1 MTYEDWETAVSPKVQ
16 GTWNLHEALLGEQ
29 LDFFVLFSSISGIV
43 GQWGQ
48 SNYAAANTF
57 LDSFVQYR
65 HRLGLPASVM
75 DVGVMEDVGFV
86 SQNSAILQQFKATGS
101 YTLREQDL
109 LDSLQLAI
117 AKSGPQFSPTP
128 SSLSSTGKYRVEFA
142 NPGQLIIGLRSTM
155 PLSDPTNRIIWKRDS
170 RMSIYHNLETVQVS
184 VGEAANES
192 LKLFLKDCATNSSIL
207 RERPSADFL
216 AREIGLKLFN
226 LMLKPEEDLDI
237 SAPLSAVGLDS
248 LMAIEIRSWWRQ
260 TFGFNISVL
269 EILNC
274 GSVADLG
281 KAAANGL
288 LAKYSMASPGANDT
302 YLLMKAP

>member
-1 MTYEDWETAVSPKVQ
+1 MKYEDWEAAVSPKVE
-16 GTWNLHEALLGEQ
+16 GTWNLHEVLRETQ

-48 SNYAAANTF
+48 SNYAAANAF

-65 HRLGLPASVM
+65 HRIGLPASVL
-75 DVGVMEDVGFV
+75 DIGVIEDVGFV
-86 SQNSAILQQFKATGS
+86 SQNPAILQQFKATGS

-117 AKSGPQFSPTP
+117 ARSGPQFSLSP
-128 SSLSSTGKYRVEFA
+128 SSKSSTQRYSAEFT
-142 NPGQLIIGLRSTM
+142 NPSQLIIGLRSTL
-155 PLSDPTNRIIWKRDS
+155 PLSDPANRTIWKMDS
-170 RMSIYHNLETVQVS
+170 RMSIYQNLETVHVS
-184 VGEAANES
+184 VGGAANEG
-192 LKLFLKDCATNSSIL
+192 LKLFLGNSAINPSVL
-207 RERPSADFL
+207 REKAGVDFL

-237 SAPLSAVGLDS
+237 SASLSAIGVDS
-248 LMAIEIRSWWRQ
+248 LMAIEIRTWWRQ
-260 TFGFNISVL
+260 TFGFDISIL

-281 KAAANGL
+281 KAAADGL
-288 LAKYSMASPGANDT
+288 LAKHPTEAPGTDDR
-302 YLLMKAP
+302 YLVMKAP